1 MNPIILSNAA
11 SPLKTLLHS
20 TSSYQPYTYSVRSNA
35 PNSTLTRVKVNASV
49 PITAQSFGDSIS
61 FTVPRYGLWQSAC
74 MKFKIKVHANA
85 SNQRFTNWLG
95 CFLASGFTLSSHNKL
110 IQQIDSENLLHEA
123 TFGVDANQRKTNG
136 LIYHEESNW
145 ALYKAATAS
154 TVANPVVREVTVLVP
169 LPFTF
174 MQNTGSY
181 LDTSF
186 VEQLTVGCK
195 LASTPADLMYSE
207 TLAGNSN
214 GWEFSGAQLLCDF
227 VSLEDKERRA
237 VQAANYSMTKPLTLL
252 TTQYFREASKTFTIP
267 AASTAKQSVNLE
279 IRCNALT
286 ECTYWRIIET
296 TAGSLYNKGR
306 AMPPAWADYSATQRN
321 LVNSAPSKI
330 SASGDDLGNVGLAA
344 GVVALNDDVAKYAGW
359 TSYSVHASG
368 VTICEVEADEQLLG
382 WGGRSARAVSAMTNN
397 TASSAISVVSESE
410 QYLGSTDGFQTA
422 SWAGDAKKAGGAYDS
437 GSMSYRMLVNPQLTV
452 DFDAGTADGGER
464 SFVLQCMH
472 RCLNLTSV
480 SSSDGR
486 ITQSV
491 SI

>member
-1 MNPIILSNAA
+1 MNPVILSNAA

-35 PNSTLTRVKVNASV
+35 PNSTLTRVKVNSSIKLGA
-49 PITAQSFGDSIS
+49 TSFGDTIS
-61 FTVPRYGLWQSAC
+61 FTVPRYGLWQAATL
-74 MKFKIKVHANA
+74 KFKIKVHANEDT
-85 SNQRFTNWLG
+85 QRFTNWLG
-95 CFLASGFTLSSHNKL
+95 CFLASGYTLSSHNKL

-123 TFGVDANQRKTNG
+123 TFGVDANQRKSNG
-136 LIYHEESNW
+136 LIMMEESNW

-154 TVANPVVREVTVLVP
+154 TAVTPVTREVTVLVP

-174 MQNTGSY
+174 MSNTGSY

-195 LASTPADLMYSE
+195 LISKASDLMYSK
-207 TLAGNSN
+207 TLTGN
-214 GWEFSGAQLLCDF
+214 GWEFSDAQLLCDF

-252 TTQYFREASKTFTIP
+252 TTQYFREASKTFTVP
-267 AASTAKQSVNLE
+267 ATNNDAQTVDLE

-296 TAGSLYNKGR
+296 TTGSVYNKGR
-306 AMPPAWADYSATQRN
+306 ALPPAWSDYSSDQRN
-321 LVNSAPSKI
+321 LVGAAAAAI
-330 SASGDDLGNVGLAA
+330 SASGDALGDTAVDASKAA
-344 GVVALNDDVAKYAGW
+344 INDTVVKYPGW
-359 TSYSVHASG
+359 TSYKIHASG
-368 VTICEVEADEQLLG
+368 VNIAEVESDELLLG
-382 WGGRSARAVSAMTNN
+382 WGGKASRAVSAMTNN

-410 QYLGSTDGFQTA
+410 MYLGSTDGFQTA

-437 GSMSYRMLVNPQLTV
+437 GSMSYRMLVNPQLSV
-452 DFDAGTADGGER
+452 EFDAGSTNANER
-464 SFVLQCMH
+464 TFVLQCMH

>member
-1 MNPIILSNAA
+1 MNPVLLSNQA

-35 PNSTLTRVKVNASV
+35 PNTTQTRVKVNSSIQVNSA
-49 PITAQSFGDSIS
+49 SFGTAIN
-61 FTVPRYGLWQSAC
+61 FTVPRYGLWSGAV
-74 MKFKIKVHANA
+74 MKFKIKVFRNKG
-85 SNQRFTNWLG
+85 NQRFSNWLS
-95 CFLASGFTLSSHNKL
+95 CFIASAYTLSSHNKL
-110 IQQIDSENLLHEA
+110 ICQLDSENLLHEA
-123 TFGVDANQRKTNG
+123 TFGVDSNERKSNG
-136 LIYHEESNW
+136 LIYMEEPNW
-145 ALYKAATAS
+145 ALYKGAVDS
-154 TVANPVVREVTVLVP
+154 TGSGDAFRTVTVLVP

-186 VEQLTVGCK
+186 CEQLTVGCK
-195 LASTPADLMYSE
+195 LTSAATDVMKTP
-207 TLAGNSN
+207 N
-214 GWEFSGAQLLCDF
+214 GTPSWEFSSAELICDF

-252 TTQYFREASKTFTIP
+252 TTSYFREASKAFTID
-267 AASTAKQSVNLE
+267 AGSESTKEVSLD

-296 TAGSLYNKGR
+296 TAATLHNKGL
-306 AMPPAWADYSATQRN
+306 AVPPAWVDYSSSQQNIPLADTN
-321 LVNSAPSKI
+321 EVGP
-330 SASGDDLGNVGLAA
+330 SGDALGDKAA
-344 GVVALNDDVAKYAGW
+344 GGGDLLSNDEVEYTGWTKYAI
-359 TSYSVHASG
+359 HASG
-368 VTICEVEADEQLLG
+368 VNIVELESDELLLG
-382 WGGRSARAVSAMTNN
+382 WGGRSSRAISAMTNN
-397 TASSAISVVSESE
+397 SRSSALSVVSESE

-422 SWAGDAKKAGGAYDS
+422 SWAADAKKAGGAYDS

-452 DFDAGTADGGER
+452 TLAESNAAGGDRTF
-464 SFVLQCMH
+464 SLQCMH

>member
-1 MNPIILSNAA
+1 MNPVILSNQA

-35 PNSTLTRVKVNASV
+35 PNSTQTRVKVNSNVQLGA
-49 PITAQSFGDSIS
+49 TSFGTTVN

-74 MKFKIKVHANA
+74 MKFKIKVFRNKDE
-85 SNQRFTNWLG
+85 QRFTNWLG
-95 CFLASGFTLSSHNKL
+95 CFLASAYTLSSHNKL
-110 IQQIDSENLLHEA
+110 ICQLDSENLLHEA
-123 TFGVDANQRKTNG
+123 TYGVSANERKLNG
-136 LIYHEESNW
+136 LIYMEEANW
-145 ALYKAATAS
+145 AQYKGAT
-154 TVANPVVREVTVLVP
+154 TGTEYREVTVLCP

-186 VEQLTVGCK
+186 CEQLTVGCK
-195 LASTPADLMYSE
+195 LIGAASDVMSTA
-207 TLAGNSN
+207 AGAS
-214 GWEFSGAQLLCDF
+214 WEFSDAQLICDF

-252 TTQYFREASKTFTIP
+252 TTSYFREASKTFTI
-267 AASTAKQSVNLE
+267 AAATALDGITPGQDVSLE

-296 TAGSLYNKGR
+296 TDGEAYNKGR
-306 AMPPAWADYSATQRN
+306 ALPPAWVDYSNTQRN
-321 LVNSAPSKI
+321 KPLADTNVVGP
-330 SASGDDLGNVGLAA
+330 SGDALGDKETPAVNGDDAA
-344 GVVALNDDVAKYAGW
+344 ADKIHKYAGW
-359 TSYSVHASG
+359 TSFKIHASG
-368 VTICEVEADEQLLG
+368 VNICEVEHDELLLG
-382 WGGRSARAVSAMTNN
+382 WGGRGSRAISAMTNN
-397 TASSAISVVSESE
+397 SSSSPLAIVSESE

-422 SWAGDAKKAGGAYDS
+422 SWAADAKKSGGAYDS
-437 GSMSYRMLVNPQLTV
+437 GSMSYRMLVNPMVTV
-452 DFDAGTADGGER
+452 SIGPTTNPNARTF
-464 SFVLQCMH
+464 SLQCMH